1 MKKGLTLTLCAAL
14 VILLAGCS
22 QTVNSDVSS
31 ADNSSAENSVTSQ
44 TQSQEES
51 KDESSD
57 NKSDDSS
64 GTQTTTGGFRVN
76 GTKLLDANGEEF
88 IMRGINHA
96 HTWYLDEDTTAIKAI
111 AETGSNVVRVVCS
124 DGEQWTKDT
133 EDMFETVINLC
144 IDNEMIAIVEVHDA
158 TGKDEISSLNNAT
171 DYWIEMKNA
180 LIGKE
185 QYVILNIA
193 NEWAGSWDSKLWR
206 DGYVDAIPK
215 LREAGIKN
223 TILVDAAGWAQ
234 YAKSIGDYGKEVFE
248 SDPDRNTMFA
258 VHMYGTAGKNSSVI
272 EKNLKYAT
280 DNGLC
285 VIVGEFGYTHTDG
298 EVDEAFIMKY
308 CQDNGIGYLGWSWKG
323 NSGGV
328 EYLDIANNW
337 DGSALSADW
346 GENLING
353 ENGIKQTSKKCSVF
367 TKGE

>member
-1 MKKGLTLTLCAAL
+1 MTLCAAL
-14 VILLAGCS
+14 VLLSAGCS
-22 QTVNSDVSS
+22 QNVNSDVSS
-31 ADNSSAENSVTSQ
+31 TDNSSAESSVTSQ
-44 TQSQEES
+44 AQSQEES
-51 KDESSD
+51 KSESSGD
-57 NKSDDSS
+57 GSVDDS
-64 GTQTTTGGFRVN
+64 GTQTTTGGFKVD
-76 GTKLLDANGEEF
+76 GTKLLDANGEAF

-96 HTWYLDEDTTAIKAI
+96 HTWYLNEDTTAIKAI

-133 EDMFETVINLC
+133 EDMLETVIDLC

-158 TGKDEISSLNNAT
+158 TGKDETSSLNNAT

-193 NEWAGSWDSKLWR
+193 NEWVGSWDSELWR
-206 DGYVDAIPK
+206 DGYVEAIPK

-234 YAKSIGDYGKEVFE
+234 YAKSIGDYGKEVFD
-248 SDPDRNTMFA
+248 SDPDKNTMFA

-298 EVDEAFIMKY
+298 DVDEAFIMKY
-308 CQDNGIGYLGWSWKG
+308 CQDNGIGYIGWSWKG

-328 EYLDIANNW
+328 EYLDIANSW
-337 DGSALSADW
+337 DGSVLSADW
-346 GENLING
+346 GENLVNG
-353 ENGIKQTSKKCSVF
+353 ENGIKQTAKKCSVF
-367 TKGE
+367 TTGE